1 MKAIVMAGGEGTR
14 LRPLTEGRPKPM
26 VELLGRPVLERT
38 VDLLKANGVR
48 DICFTLRYLPG
59 QIRDWFGDGE
69 KFGVNITHRV
79 ETEPLGTAGGV
90 RACRDFIGDDEVLIL
105 SGDAVCNFD
114 LRALL
119 EFYEKRRAEAVL
131 ALFEHP
137 EPTRFGLVITEPD
150 GRVTA
155 FSEKP
160 SWDRVLTGTVNT
172 GIYLLSPEV
181 VDLIPE
187 GKPYDFGKELFPRLL
202 QEGRRLYAMPAQSYW
217 CDIGSPEAYRRCC
230 VDAVAGR
237 IGIDLKAP
245 ETAPGIYTNVP
256 LEGVKLTP
264 PVYVGEGCRVEA
276 GAALGPNAVLSRG
289 SRVGK
294 DAVVKDSV
302 LNGAWVDRG
311 CVLDGAIVGRDARIG
326 DGARVARECVVGD
339 GAHIGE
345 HCVLAPGVRIWT
357 DRQVAAGRRVSR
369 SVTGETPAE
378 PAKFT
383 SDSTLRGTL
392 GVSMTPETALSLGAR
407 LGREARV
414 GIAHTGGNGARLVAD
429 ALMCGVTASGGEAVR
444 LDAGFEAQLAG
455 IAGLFAL
462 SSAVFARQTGEEI
475 TVTFLT
481 GAGTAIGTE
490 TRRKLEA
497 VIGGESPRPAP
508 ETGGTSTVSGAA
520 RAYISGAVE
529 ELRKAVGQTTG
540 VTVAVTGR
548 DAENRTL
555 RCVLAGLG
563 FTVGKAR
570 PGAAS
575 FSLRPGGF
583 AFEARDERGREL
595 DIRHSLAAAALAA
608 MRLKLSPLAFP
619 PELPA
624 AVERL
629 AFRYGCKLVPA
640 RSGEGEAL
648 WAKQRW
654 LRDGA
659 VGVALIASVMAG
671 EKTELAALYDDL
683 PPFETAERR
692 VELSLPR
699 ARAMELLRAESA
711 EMAAELSGGLTLTT
725 SRGRV
730 RFAPTFD
737 GAALQVRAEAANR
750 ETADELACGAEAL
763 ARSLEEREKKG
774 GRRKKP

>member
-230 VDAVAGR
+230 VDAAAGR
-237 IGIDLKAP
+237 IGLDLKAP
-245 ETAPGIYTNVP
+245 EIRPGVHAHVP
-256 LEGVKLTP
+256 LEGVKVTP
-264 PVYVGEGCRVEA
+264 PVYVGEGCTVEA
-276 GAALGPNAVLSRG
+276 GAELGPNAVLSRG
-289 SRVGK
+289 SHVGK
-294 DAVVKDSV
+294 GSRVRDSV
-302 LNGAWVDRG
+302 INGAWVDRG

-326 DGARVARECVVGD
+326 AGAGLGRECVVGD
-339 GAHIGE
+339 GAHIGDN
-345 HCVLAPGVRIWT
+345 CVLAPGVRIWT

-378 PAKFT
+378 PASFT
-383 SDSTLRGTL
+383 DQSTLRGVL
-392 GVSMTPETALSLGAR
+392 GVSLTPEIALALGAE
-407 LGREARV
+407 LGRDARV
-414 GIAHTGGNGARLVAD
+414 GVAFSGGNGARLVAD
-429 ALMCGVTASGGEAVR
+429 ALLCGVSASGGEAVR

-455 IAGLFAL
+455 VAGLFAL
-462 SSAVFARQTGEEI
+462 ASAVFVRQAGEEI
-475 TVTFLT
+475 TAVFMT
-481 GAGTAIGTE
+481 GAGTPLSTDR
-490 TRRKLEA
+490 RRKLEA
-497 VIGGESPRPAP
+497 AVGGDHPRPAP
-508 ETGGTSTVSGAA
+508 ETGGASTVSGAA
-520 RAYISGAVE
+520 RAYISGAVDM
-529 ELRKAVGQTTG
+529 LRRAVGPRPNISL
-540 VTVAVTGR
+540 AVTGR
-548 DAENRTL
+548 NAENRTL

-563 FTVGKAR
+563 FTVGKVR
-570 PGAAS
+570 PGTAS
-575 FSLRPGGF
+575 FSLLPGGF

-595 DIRHSLAAAALAA
+595 DPRHALAAAALAA
-608 MRLKLSPLAFP
+608 MRLKLSPLAAP
-619 PELPA
+619 RELPA
-624 AVERL
+624 AAERL
-629 AFRYGCKLVPA
+629 AVRYGCTLIPA
-640 RSGEGEAL
+640 GGPGWEEL
-648 WAKQRW
+648 WEKQRW
-654 LRDGA
+654 LRDGTM
-659 VGVALIASVMAG
+659 GVALIASVMAG
-671 EKTELAALYDDL
+671 ERTELASLYDDL

-692 VELSLPR
+692 VELGLSR

-711 EMAAELSGGLTLTT
+711 EMAAELSGGLALTT
-725 SRGRV
+725 GRGRV

-737 GAALQVRAEAANR
+737 GAALHVQAEAVNR
-750 ETADELACGAEAL
+750 ETADELACGAESL
-763 ARSLEEREKKG
+763 LRSIEKREKKG
-774 GRRKKP
+774 RD

>member
-38 VDLLKANGVR
+38 VELLKANGVR

-69 KFGVNITHRV
+69 KFGVRITHRV
-79 ETEPLGTAGGV
+79 ESEPLGTAGGV
-90 RACRDFIGDDEVLIL
+90 RACRDFIGDEEALIL

-114 LRALL
+114 LRLLL
-119 EFYEKRRAEAVL
+119 EFYQKRKAEAVI
-131 ALFEHP
+131 ALFEHA
-137 EPTRFGLVITEPD
+137 EPTRFGLVIAEPD

-160 SWDRVLTGTVNT
+160 SWDRVITGMVNT
-172 GIYLLSPEV
+172 GIYILSPEV
-181 VDLIPE
+181 VEMIPE

-202 QEGRRLYAMPAQSYW
+202 REGRRLYATPARSYW

-245 ETAPGIYTNVP
+245 EIGPGVFSNVP
-256 LEGVKLTP
+256 LDGVKLTA
-264 PVYVGEGCRVEA
+264 PVYVGEGCSVEA
-276 GAALGPNAVLSRG
+276 GAELGPNAVLSQG
-289 SRVGK
+289 SHVGK
-294 DAVVKDSV
+294 DSRIRDSV
-302 LNGAWVDRG
+302 INGAWVDRG
-311 CVLDGAIVGRDARIG
+311 CVVDGAVVGRDARIG
-326 DGARVARECVVGD
+326 AGAGVARECVVGD
-339 GAHIGE
+339 GARIGDN
-345 HCVLAPGVRIWT
+345 CVLAPGVRIWT
-357 DRQVAAGRRVSR
+357 DRHVAAGRRVSR
-369 SVTGETPAE
+369 SITGETPAE

-383 SDSTLRGTL
+383 SDSTLRGSL
-392 GVSMTPETALSLGAR
+392 GTSMTPETALSLGAE
-407 LGREARV
+407 LGKNARV
-414 GIAHTGGNGARLVAD
+414 GVACTGGNGARLMAD

-455 IAGLFAL
+455 VSGLFAL
-462 SSAVFARQTGEEI
+462 SAAAFVRQAGEEI

-490 TRRKLEA
+490 RRRKLEA
-497 VIGGESPRPAP
+497 VITGERPRQAP
-508 ETGGTSTVSGAA
+508 ETGGVSNVSGAA
-520 RAYISGAVE
+520 RAYISGIVE
-529 ELRKAVGQTTG
+529 TVRKAVGTPSH

-563 FTVGKAR
+563 FTVGKVR
-570 PGAAS
+570 PGTAS
-575 FSLRPGGF
+575 FSLLPGGF

-595 DIRHSLAAAALAA
+595 DIRHGLAAAALAA
-608 MRLKLSPLAFP
+608 MRLKLSPLAAP
-619 PELPA
+619 RELPA
-624 AVERL
+624 AAERL
-629 AFRYGCKLVPA
+629 AARYGCTLVPA
-640 RSGEGEAL
+640 QSDGWEKL
-648 WAKQRW
+648 WEKQRW

-659 VGVALIASVMAG
+659 VSVALIASVMAG

-692 VELSLPR
+692 VELSLSR

-711 EMAAELSGGLTLTT
+711 ETAAELSGGLALTT

-737 GAALQVRAEAANR
+737 GGAMRVQAEAVNR

-763 ARSLEEREKKG
+763 MRSLEKREG
-774 GRRKKP
+774 TGRA